1 MCAICAQQSN
11 VSKEICVYVKRD
23 ILTYSQEKRWTYVK
37 RDMTRA
43 FATGTT
49 IEIYTCAKRDLHV
62 CEKRPIHT
70 KRDLQMWKKT

>member
-1 MCAICAQQSN
+1 
-11 VSKEICVYVKRD
+11 
-23 ILTYSQEKRWTYVK
+23 
-37 RDMTRA
+37 MTRA